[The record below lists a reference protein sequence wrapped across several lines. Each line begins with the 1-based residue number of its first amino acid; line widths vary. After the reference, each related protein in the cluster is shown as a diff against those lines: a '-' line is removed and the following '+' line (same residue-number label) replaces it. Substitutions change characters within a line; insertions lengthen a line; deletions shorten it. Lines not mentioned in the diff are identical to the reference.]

1 MTMENYTITNQNHT
15 IVGIDRGD
23 TAAFLGIPFATA
35 KRFEKPVICNLAD
48 QTIATRYGNC
58 CPQVRQFFDESKS
71 KKKIDLFYY
80 REFREG
86 LHFRYGEDCLNLS
99 IYAPKGKTNLPVLL
113 YIHGGAFVI
122 CSSDEKP
129 FDGQYIAKE
138 DVICVC
144 ANYRLNVFGYYSDD
158 KTSNLAFYD
167 MICAIEWIKNNISVF
182 GGNPDN
188 ITLMGQSAGAISLQ
202 NLILL
207 PQVKKSVKGAI
218 MLSGGATVSGIF
230 APKSKKEQYDF
241 LQECAKICKR
251 GEWIFAPQVIRTYSL
266 RGTDK
271 RKRILRCRCSPRC
284 PFSTAK
290 SCART
295 CIKTHIRTSRFRA
308 SSA

>member
-1 MTMENYTITNQNHT
+1 M
-15 IVGIDRGD
+15 GIKY
-23 TAAFLGIPFATA
+23 AEA
-35 KRFEKPVICNLAD
+35 KRFQKPVLKNLEKHTEAV
-48 QTIATRYGNC
+48 AYGNC
-58 CPQVRQFFDESKS
+58 CAQSRQFFDESKS
-71 KKKIDLFYY
+71 KKKMDLFYY

-86 LHFRYGEDCLNLS
+86 LRFKYGEDCLNLN
-99 IYAPKGKTNLPVLL
+99 IYAPKGKKNLPVLL

-167 MICAIEWIKNNISVF
+167 MICAIEWVKNNIAEF

-207 PQVKKSVKGAI
+207 PKVKK
-218 MLSGGATVSGIF
+218 
-230 APKSKKEQYDF
+230 
-241 LQECAKICKR
+241 
-251 GEWIFAPQVIRTYSL
+251 
-266 RGTDK
+266 
-271 RKRILRCRCSPRC
+271 
-284 PFSTAK
+284 
-290 SCART
+290 
-295 CIKTHIRTSRFRA
+295 
-308 SSA
+308 